1 MKKIS
6 VLGSTGSIGTQTL
19 DIVRNH
25 RDEYKIISLSCGHNI
40 SLFREQL
47 SEFKPSFAV
56 VAEEK
61 DMAELSKNFPGIHF
75 SYGIDGLCEAA
86 TISEA
91 DIVVNAL
98 LGMMGIKPT
107 YEAVKIGKSIAF
119 ANKETLVSAGEL
131 IMNEVKKN
139 NSVFLPV
146 DSEHSAIFQSLQGNE
161 ENRIRKILLT
171 ASGGPFRGYTYEQL
185 KTVTKAQAL
194 KHPNWSMG
202 AKITID
208 SASMMNK
215 GLEIIEACRLFDV
228 PSSQIEVVVH
238 PESAIHSAV
247 EYEDGSIIAQ
257 LGIADMRIPIAYALS
272 YPKRLDNVCKGL
284 DLFALG
290 TMHFERPN
298 LDTFRCLRLAY
309 DAIKEGGSYTTVLNA
324 ANEEAVHS
332 FLNDEIS
339 FVQIAECVEFALEK
353 HVKFE
358 IKNIDDVF
366 EIEKTARGAVRDY
379 IKGV

>member
-25 RDEYKIISLSCGHNI
+25 RDEYEIISLSCGHNI

-61 DMAELSKNFPGIHF
+61 DMVEISKDYPCIHF

-185 KTVTKAQAL
+185 KNVTKAQAL

-290 TMHFERPN
+290 TMHFEKPN
-298 LDTFRCLRLAY
+298 PDTFRCLRLAY

>member
-25 RDEYKIISLSCGHNI
+25 RDEYEIISLSCGHNI

-61 DMAELSKNFPGIHF
+61 DMVELSKKFPGIHF

-185 KTVTKAQAL
+185 KNVTKAQAL